1 MASQQTHQNPQSHTA
16 LFHHHGGASLAVQ
29 SRHAI
34 WLLTGLA
41 ARCDRNE
48 ESQVLAVPGFR

>member
-1 MASQQTHQNPQSHTA
+1 MASQQTHQNPQLHTA
-16 LFHHHGGASLAVQ
+16 LFHHCDASLAVQ

>member
-1 MASQQTHQNPQSHTA
+1 MASQQTHQNPQLHTA
-16 LFHHHGGASLAVQ
+16 LLRHCDVSLAVQ

>member
-1 MASQQTHQNPQSHTA
+1 MASQQTHQNPQLHTV
-16 LFHHHGGASLAVQ
+16 LFHHCDASLAVQ

-41 ARCDRNE
+41 ARSDRNE

>member
-1 MASQQTHQNPQSHTA
+1 MASQQTHQNPQLHTV
-16 LFHHHGGASLAVQ
+16 LFHHCDASLAVQ

-41 ARCDRNE
+41 GPVCDRNE